1 MVTMIMLM
9 PMVKS
14 GNSDDELRVVEKI
27 MKCWHVGHYDGG
39 GCVRFQ

>member
-1 MVTMIMLM
+1 MVTMIVVM

-27 MKCWHVGHYDGG
+27 MKCWHVGNNPEVIFLDK
-39 GCVRFQ
+39 